1 MDNKIIIM
9 TNIYEQLKPAI
20 QEQLNKSSEKYE
32 SVTTIK
38 YTLMSKTMWS
48 DLKISTIK
56 DLILFTDINKS
67 DLGINSMLYGTNIL
81 KDE

>member
-1 MDNKIIIM
+1 M

-32 SVTTIK
+32 SVNTIK

>member
-1 MDNKIIIM
+1 M

-32 SVTTIK
+32 SVNTIK
-38 YTLMSKTMWS
+38 YTLMSKTLWS

>member
-1 MDNKIIIM
+1 M

-32 SVTTIK
+32 SVT
-38 YTLMSKTMWS
+38 TMWS

>member
-1 MDNKIIIM
+1 M

-20 QEQLNKSSEKYE
+20 QEQLNESSEKYE
-32 SVTTIK
+32 SVNTIK

-56 DLILFTDINKS
+56 DLILFTNINKS

>member
-1 MDNKIIIM
+1 M

-56 DLILFTDINKS
+56 DLILFTNINKS

>member
-1 MDNKIIIM
+1 M
-9 TNIYEQLKPAI
+9 TNIYEQLKPTI

>member
-1 MDNKIIIM
+1 M

-20 QEQLNKSSEKYE
+20 KEQLNESSEKYE
-32 SVTTIK
+32 SVNTIK

>member
-1 MDNKIIIM
+1 M

-81 KDE
+81 KDG

>member
-1 MDNKIIIM
+1 M

-32 SVTTIK
+32 SVNTIK

-48 DLKISTIK
+48 DLRISTIK

>member
-1 MDNKIIIM
+1 M

-20 QEQLNKSSEKYE
+20 KEQLNESSEKYN
-32 SVTTIK
+32 SVSQIK

-56 DLILFTDINKS
+56 DLILFTNINKA

>member
-1 MDNKIIIM
+1 M

-32 SVTTIK
+32 SVNTIK

-56 DLILFTDINKS
+56 DLILFTNINKS

>member
-1 MDNKIIIM
+1 M

-32 SVTTIK
+32 SVNTIK

-56 DLILFTDINKS
+56 DLILFTYINKS

>member
-1 MDNKIIIM
+1 M
-9 TNIYEQLKPAI
+9 TNIFEQLKPAI

>member
-1 MDNKIIIM
+1 M

-20 QEQLNKSSEKYE
+20 KEQLNESSEKYN
-32 SVTTIK
+32 SVSQIK

-56 DLILFTDINKS
+56 DLILFTNINKS

-81 KDE
+81 NNDDE

>member
-1 MDNKIIIM
+1 M

-20 QEQLNKSSEKYE
+20 KKQLDKSAKEYTSI
-32 SVTTIK
+32 STVK
-38 YTLMSKTMWS
+38 YTLMSKTLWS
-48 DLKISTIK
+48 ELKISTIK
-56 DLILFTDINKS
+56 DLILFTNINKA

>member
-1 MDNKIIIM
+1 
-9 TNIYEQLKPAI
+9 
-20 QEQLNKSSEKYE
+20 
-32 SVTTIK
+32 
-38 YTLMSKTMWS
+38 MWS

-56 DLILFTDINKS
+56 DLILFTNINKS

>member
-1 MDNKIIIM
+1 M

-38 YTLMSKTMWS
+38 YTLMSKTIWS

>member
-1 MDNKIIIM
+1 M

-81 KDE
+81 KDEYRI